1 MRLFSIC
8 GPTGSAETVTVVV
21 VTLRPGIGARPVVTD
36 RLASRDRPTPTPAQ
50 ALELCTHVG
59 QAHGRW
65 SCTARGSPTPVP
77 ISNACT
83 QLSRLWA
90 SARTGADVEA
100 RRPPRRRRWSHAR
113 TLDKRTSVGVAR
125 PADLQ
130 RPYRSPTRVPNSH
143 ACGQTPRPAVAL
155 SHAIA
160 PFQSTPRDQHFTHH
174 MPLRLSRCP
183 RAEQA
188 GSPASDS
195 APSSAVTCQDR
206 GRSDYRRTNSGVQP
220 RHRCQATISSRQ
232 RTIDRSV
239 SDAT

>member
-50 ALELCTHVG
+50 ALELCTHIG

-100 RRPPRRRRWSHAR
+100 RLPPLRRRWTYVH

-143 ACGQTPRPAVAL
+143 ACGQTRRPAVAL

-183 RAEQA
+183 RAEQVMLTGFGFRTFLSRDLPRP
-188 GSPASDS
+188 GSFGLQTNQLRRPTQPQVSGHHLFAPAD
-195 APSSAVTCQDR
+195 DR
-206 GRSDYRRTNSGVQP
+206 QVGE
-220 RHRCQATISSRQ
+220 
-232 RTIDRSV
+232 
-239 SDAT
+239 